1 MHGAV
6 FAIMVQGFWTTGAIA
21 VQTCQVI
28 TFESRCR
35 ILINGHWCSVAV
47 QSSNEA
53 TFESRYRML
62 LTISVSVSGFN
73 CPEGFSWGAG
83 LKAKTVTNK

>member
-35 ILINGHWCSVAV
+35 IFIEGHWCSIAV
-47 QSSNEA
+47 QVWSKPVPN
-53 TFESRYRML
+53 
-62 LTISVSVSGFN
+62 
-73 CPEGFSWGAG
+73 PGAEIYWR
-83 LKAKTVTNK
+83 ADARIRV